1 MEDELGELLAVGE
14 RAAFHGRPAA
24 GVQALQ
30 QAVVTARSSSR
41 EAEAT
46 AAAWLL
52 GVTLGASGRYGSALT
67 VLDAL
72 RVADP
77 ASSAERRLFA
87 SLAGSTAA
95 ALHRQ
100 LGRHEAA
107 LVLDQ
112 HAADLAA
119 GAGEAGFDA
128 ALGLASDAVGLGD
141 AAEAAAR
148 TEEAAALTK
157 GRTDWWRQRVRLGWV
172 VGEVALLNG
181 HPDEATKQA
190 AAAVTLAET
199 SGAPR
204 HVARGLLLE
213 GVGLVEQGDLAEAT
227 STLVRA
233 ATLAESLGALPLLWR
248 SRALLGALTAE
259 SNPEDSA
266 RSLSSART
274 CVLHIAEDLG
284 EDLRADWL
292 SRPDVAALLEG

>member
-1 MEDELGELLAVGE
+1 MDDELGELLAVGE

-30 QAVVTARSSSR
+30 QAVVTARSSGR

-52 GVTLGASGRYGSALT
+52 GVTLGASGRYRSALT

-72 RVADP
+72 RAADQS
-77 ASSAERRLFA
+77 ASAERRLFG
-87 SLAGSTAA
+87 SLAASTAA

-107 LVLDQ
+107 LALDESA
-112 HAADLAA
+112 HALS
-119 GAGEAGFDA
+119 GGVGEAGFDA
-128 ALGLASDAVGLGD
+128 ELGLAADAIGLGD
-141 AAEAAAR
+141 LATAQARLETAEA
-148 TEEAAALTK
+148 LTQ
-157 GRTDWWRQRVRLGWV
+157 GRTDWWRQRVRLGWIQA
-172 VGEVALLNG
+172 EAQLLAG
-181 HPDEATKQA
+181 APAEAQRLA

-213 GVGLVEQGDLAEAT
+213 GVGLVEQGELDEAAN
-227 STLVRA
+227 TLHRA

-248 SRALLGALTAE
+248 SRALLGALTAT
-259 SNPEDSA
+259 SQPEESA
-266 RSLSSART
+266 RALSSART
-274 CVLHIAEDLG
+274 CVLQIAEDLD
-284 EDLRADWL
+284 EALRTDWL
-292 SRPDVAALLEG
+292 GRPDVAALLQG

>member
-30 QAVVTARSSSR
+30 QAVVTARSSGR

-72 RVADP
+72 RVAD
-77 ASSAERRLFA
+77 ASASAERRLFG

-100 LGRHEAA
+100 LGRHETA
-107 LVLDQ
+107 LVLDE
-112 HAADLAA
+112 AAAVLA
-119 GAGEAGFDA
+119 GGQGEAGFDA
-128 ALGLASDAVGLGD
+128 SLGLASDAVGLGD
-141 AAEAAAR
+141 ADSARTHLEAAEALA
-148 TEEAAALTK
+148 K
-157 GRTDWWRQRVRLGWV
+157 GRSDWWRQRVRMSWVQAEVSLLG
-172 VGEVALLNG
+172 GA
-181 HPDEATKQA
+181 PDQAVRQA
-190 AAAVTLAET
+190 AAAVTLAEA

-213 GVGLVEQGDLAEAT
+213 GVGRVEQGDLDEAAA
-227 STLVRA
+227 TLRRA

-248 SRALLGALTAE
+248 SRALLGALTAA
-259 SNPEDSA
+259 SNPDESA
-266 RSLSSART
+266 KALSSART
-274 CVLHIAEDLG
+274 CVLQIAEDLG
-284 EDLRADWL
+284 EGLRADWL
-292 SRPDVAALLEG
+292 ARPDVVALLEG